1 MIKLLSNVTDGVTG
15 HSLPKGTIVDL
26 GAERNEKA
34 VNNKFAVWVD
44 DQQKDEPT
52 EKKEGTPRKTTSS
65 VKGKKIE
72 TK

>member
-1 MIKLLSNVTDGVTG
+1 MIKLFSNVTDGVTV
-15 HSLPKGTIVDL
+15 HSLRKGTIVDL
-26 GAERNEKA
+26 GADRNEKA

-44 DQQKDEPT
+44 DQPKDEPT

>member
-1 MIKLLSNVTDGVTG
+1 MIKLLSNGTDGVTG
-15 HSLPKGTIVDL
+15 KVLYQDQIVDL
-26 GAERNEKA
+26 GEERNEKA

-44 DQQKDEPT
+44 EQPKEAPT

>member
-15 HSLPKGTIVDL
+15 KVLYKDQIVDL

-34 VNNKFAVWVD
+34 VYNKFAVWVD
-44 DQQKDEPT
+44 EPPT
-52 EKKEGTPRKTTSS
+52 EKKEGTPKKTTSS